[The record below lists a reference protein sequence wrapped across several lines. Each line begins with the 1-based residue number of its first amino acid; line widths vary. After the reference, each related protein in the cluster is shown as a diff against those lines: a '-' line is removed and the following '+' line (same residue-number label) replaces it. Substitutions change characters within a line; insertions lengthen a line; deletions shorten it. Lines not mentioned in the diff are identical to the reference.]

1 MSSRFRAIF
10 LLMAILWQ
18 TSSILSPLTIAQR
31 AIELEQ
37 TALHWQDANHH
48 HHDDQSLHLVDAAGA
63 PQHLHADVGFN
74 TAVLL
79 NTYWPHVATVRPLS
93 PDMVVQALGPPPH
106 LEGPFD
112 RPGATPEVSPGSLNS
127 KLGALFS

>member
-10 LLMAILWQ
+10 LLMTILWQ
-18 TSSILSPLTIAQR
+18 TFSVLSPLTIAQR

-48 HHDDQSLHLVDAAGA
+48 HHDDLSLHMEDAAET
-63 PQHLHADVGFN
+63 PRHVHADVGFN

-79 NTYWPHVATVRPLS
+79 ITYWPHVATVRPLS

-106 LEGPFD
+106 LEGPL
-112 RPGATPEVSPGSLNS
+112 RPPRRNA
-127 KLGALFS
+127 